1 MKEYVAY
8 IDEAGD
14 EGFGKLAAGPVGGQ
28 SRWLILGACIVS
40 RENDL
45 KLPMLRDEI
54 LSRFRKKKTRD
65 LHFRDLNHAQKIVAC
80 QAIAKFR
87 LGVCVTLSHKV
98 TIPGTKY
105 EATFKKKQYL
115 YNYMVRWLLERLTAV
130 CARAARPDE
139 CSLKLVF
146 SRRSGTNYQVMKD
159 YLILMREGREVIP
172 PVRSI
177 DWNVLDVDGIA
188 VENHSKWAGLQIAD
202 CTTSAFFM
210 ALEPNAYGNYEPS
223 YANILKSKL
232 IKDPQGRVLNCGV
245 TPVPNLNK
253 CGANAVQQSF
263 LTSLEKGGQAP
274 GL

>member
-14 EGFGKLAAGPVGGQ
+14 EGFGKLSAGPIGGQ
-28 SRWLILGACIVS
+28 SRWLVLGACIVS

-45 KLPMLRDEI
+45 KLPLLRDEI
-54 LSRFRKKKTRD
+54 LARFPKRKSRD

-87 LGVCVTLSHKV
+87 LGVCVALSHKV

-105 EATFKKKQYL
+105 ETTFKKKQYL
-115 YNYMVRWLLERLTAV
+115 YNFMVRWLLERLTSV
-130 CARAARPDE
+130 CARVAKPDH
-139 CSLKLVF
+139 CTLKLVF
-146 SRRSGTNYQVMKD
+146 SRRGGTNYQVMKD
-159 YLILMREGREVIP
+159 YLILMREGREVVR

-177 DWNVLDVDGIA
+177 DWSVLDVNNIA

-202 CTTSAFFM
+202 CTTSAYFA
-210 ALEPNAYGNYEPS
+210 ALEPNLYGNSEPN
-223 YANILKSKL
+223 YAHILKSKL
-232 IKDPQGRVLNCGV
+232 LKDAQGRVLNCGV
-245 TPVPNLNK
+245 TPVPSLTG
-253 CGANAVQQSF
+253 CGASEVQLSF
-263 LTSLEKGGQAP
+263 FRSLEEGGQAP